1 MLEQKQ
7 ITLKMP
13 LINWEINL
21 ILTWSANSAISD
33 GNNTVSTFAERDTKL
48 DVLVVTLSINDNKK
62 LL

>member
-1 MLEQKQ
+1 MS
-7 ITLKMP
+7 